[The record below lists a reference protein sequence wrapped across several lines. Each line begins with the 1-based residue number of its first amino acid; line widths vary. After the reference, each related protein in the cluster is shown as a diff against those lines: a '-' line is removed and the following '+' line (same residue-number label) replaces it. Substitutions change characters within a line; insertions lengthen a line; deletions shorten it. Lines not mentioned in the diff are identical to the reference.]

1 MQLHPTGPDDAVRR
15 PGLEVVRVF
24 CEVPPRIDV
33 VVPGGD
39 DVRVAGGPHVLNKRQ
54 AVEGTLKIIARTL
67 EEQPQ
72 GIHLTID
79 DYAEYIE

>member
-1 MQLHPTGPDDAVRR
+1 M
-15 PGLEVVRVF
+15 
-24 CEVPPRIDV
+24 
-33 VVPGGD
+33 
-39 DVRVAGGPHVLNKRQ
+39 AGGPHVLNKRQ